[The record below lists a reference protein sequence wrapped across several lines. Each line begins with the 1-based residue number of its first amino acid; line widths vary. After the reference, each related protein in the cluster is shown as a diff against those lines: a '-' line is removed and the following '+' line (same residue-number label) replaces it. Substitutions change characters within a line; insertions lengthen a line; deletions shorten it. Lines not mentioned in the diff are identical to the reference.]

1 VTETAPAEPILVVRR
16 EFPMAVKV
24 NGQALDGD
32 QLLVVLTTTTVYV
45 WKTPGEA
52 PLIQAVLAAPD
63 SYALRGTFE
72 PPSVPLGRAV
82 TTAGTIEWT
91 KGKGCGCHH
100 PLQDFRP
107 FPAPTRQAPRGP
119 R

>member
-1 VTETAPAEPILVVRR
+1 VTETAQPMLVVRR
-16 EFPMAVKV
+16 EFPMTVSLD
-24 NGQALDGD
+24 GQPLGGD

-45 WKTPGEA
+45 WRSPDEPA
-52 PLIQAVLAAPD
+52 VLQAVLTAPD
-63 SYALRGTFE
+63 SYALRGTFD
-72 PPSVPLGRAV
+72 PPSVPLGTAR
-82 TTAGTIEWT
+82 TTAGTVTWT
-91 KGKGCGCHH
+91 RGRGCGCHH